1 MRPLLRTAFLPI
13 CLLLAACGHEPQVK
27 LRFDE
32 SIREGAG
39 IKGTYLDSL
48 QRLFQ
53 ELGYR
58 PGHLRYSLVDGD
70 EQALMVR
77 LQSEPLEPLQRE
89 ALTARFTPILQA
101 REHWPATLEIT
112 GIEGELPT
120 PLRTSFTAQGR
131 PFMVKQE
138 NLSAF
143 GRPSSLEEVFC
154 RIEVKLNE
162 QLPALSFQRAR
173 NWGDE
178 EHPGS
183 MGEIAL
189 DSENVRIPARLRFS
203 DPQLQKAVDERQV
216 EVIIDNDDYL
226 TSPIKKLVFEI
237 GSMGKY
243 VLIGQNT
250 LLGDGY
256 HERCADLA
264 VEVGRPF
271 NLFMG
276 QGIDRLT
283 AFELLDNEG

>member
-13 CLLLAACGHEPQVK
+13 CLLLAACGQEPQVK

-48 QRLFQ
+48 KRLLQ

-70 EQALMVR
+70 EQALMVK
-77 LQSEPLEPLQRE
+77 LQSKPLDATQRE
-89 ALTARFTPILQA
+89 ALTARFTPIVQA

-112 GIEGELPT
+112 GIQGELPT
-120 PLRTSFTAQGR
+120 PLRTSFIAHGR
-131 PFMVKQE
+131 PFLVKRG
-138 NLSAF
+138 NGNPF
-143 GRPSSLEEVFC
+143 NRPSSREDVFC

-162 QLPALSFQRAR
+162 DLPPLSFQRAR

-178 EHPGS
+178 DLPGS
-183 MGEIAL
+183 MGELAL

-203 DPQLQKAVDERQV
+203 DPELQKAVDERQV

-226 TSPIKKLVFEI
+226 TSPIKKLVFEV
-237 GSMGKY
+237 GSMGKH
-243 VLIGQNT
+243 VLIGQRT

-264 VEVGRPF
+264 VDVGRPF

-276 QGIDRLT
+276 HGVNRLT
-283 AFELLDNEG
+283 SFELLDNEG

>member
-1 MRPLLRTAFLPI
+1 MRTFLRTAFLPV
-13 CLLLAACGHEPQVK
+13 CLLLAACGQEPQVK

-32 SIREGAG
+32 SIRQGAG
-39 IKGTYLDSL
+39 IEGSYLESL
-48 QRLFQ
+48 QLLFQ

-58 PGHLRYSLVDGD
+58 PGHLRYTLVDGD

-77 LQSEPLEPLQRE
+77 LQSEPLDPMQRE
-89 ALTARFTPILQA
+89 ALIERFTPIMQA
-101 REHWPATLEIT
+101 RERWPASLEIT
-112 GIEGELPT
+112 GIEDELPT
-120 PLRTSFTAQGR
+120 PLRTSFTAHGR

-138 NLSAF
+138 NLNALD
-143 GRPSSLEEVFC
+143 RPSSLEEVFC

-162 QLPALSFQRAR
+162 QLPPLSFQRTR

-178 EHPGS
+178 DQPGS
-183 MGEIAL
+183 MGELSL
-189 DSENVRIPARLRFS
+189 DLENVHTPARLRFS
-203 DPQLQKAVDERQV
+203 DPELQKAVDERQV

-226 TSPIKKLVFEI
+226 TSPIEKLVFEI
-237 GSMGKY
+237 GSMGRH
-243 VLIGQNT
+243 VLLGRRT

-283 AFELLDNEG
+283 SFELLDNEG

>member
-1 MRPLLRTAFLPI
+1 MRPLLRTALLSL
-13 CLLLAACGHEPQVK
+13 CLLLAACGQEPQVK

-39 IKGTYLDSL
+39 IRGTYLDSL

-58 PGHLRYSLVDGD
+58 PGHLRYTLVDGD

-77 LQSEPLEPLQRE
+77 LQSKPLEPVQRE
-89 ALTARFTPILQA
+89 ALTARLKPILQA

-112 GIEGELPT
+112 GIEGELPM
-120 PLRTSFTAQGR
+120 PLRTSFIARGR
-131 PFMVKQE
+131 PFLVKLE
-138 NLSAF
+138 KLNALVRTSA
-143 GRPSSLEEVFC
+143 LEEVFC
-154 RIEVKLNE
+154 RIEVQLNE

-178 EHPGS
+178 GKPGS
-183 MGEIAL
+183 IGQLYL
-189 DSENVRIPARLRFS
+189 DMESERRPARLHFS
-203 DPQLQKAVDERQV
+203 DPELQRAVDERRV
-216 EVIIDNDDYL
+216 EVIIDNDDDL
-226 TSPIKKLVFEI
+226 TGPIRKLVFEI
-237 GSMGKY
+237 GSMGKH
-243 VLIGQNT
+243 VLIGQRT

-271 NLFMG
+271 TLFMG
-276 QGIDRLT
+276 QGVDRLT

>member
-1 MRPLLRTAFLPI
+1 MRTLLRTAFLPV
-13 CLLLAACGHEPQVK
+13 CLLLAACGQEPQVK

-58 PGHLRYSLVDGD
+58 PGHLRYSLVDDD

-77 LQSEPLEPLQRE
+77 LQSGPLEPAQRE
-89 ALTARFTPILQA
+89 ALTTRLTPIVQA

-112 GIEGELPT
+112 GIESELPM
-120 PLRTSFTAQGR
+120 PLRTSFTAHGQ
-131 PFMVKQE
+131 PFLVKRE
-138 NLSAF
+138 NGNPF
-143 GRPSSLEEVFC
+143 NRPSSLEDVFC

-162 QLPALSFQRAR
+162 ELPPLSFQRAR

-178 EHPGS
+178 DLPGS

-189 DSENVRIPARLRFS
+189 DWENVRIPARLRFS
-203 DPQLQKAVDERQV
+203 DPELQKAVDERQV
-216 EVIIDNDDYL
+216 EMIIDNDDYL

-237 GSMGKY
+237 GSMGQY

-250 LLGDGY
+250 LLGNG
-256 HERCADLA
+256 HQKRCANLA

-283 AFELLDNEG
+283 EFELLDSEG